1 MSSFKFNAKE
11 FEKQIMKQIK
21 NQKIELTCPQCD
33 LYCGEYLLQ
42 ELENWEKIYCNNC
55 GILIEYSLNYNN

>member
-42 ELENWEKIYCNNC
+42 ELEN
-55 GILIEYSLNYNN
+55 